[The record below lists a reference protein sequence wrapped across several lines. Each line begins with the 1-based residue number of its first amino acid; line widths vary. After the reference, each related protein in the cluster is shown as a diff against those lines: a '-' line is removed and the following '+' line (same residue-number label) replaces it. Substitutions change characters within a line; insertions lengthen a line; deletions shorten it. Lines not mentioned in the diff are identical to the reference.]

1 MLDKG
6 HFITGEYMMNN
17 LQKIRQQNGYTQKE
31 LSDKTDISLN
41 MITKYEQQYKDIN
54 GAKLRTLLK
63 LCLALNCNLSDIL
76 DDKETLEL
84 LSSYYEANLK

>member
-1 MLDKG
+1 
-6 HFITGEYMMNN
+6 MNN

>member
-1 MLDKG
+1 
-6 HFITGEYMMNN
+6 MNK
-17 LQKIRQQNGYTQKE
+17 LQEIRQQNGYTQKE

-63 LCLALNCNLSDIL
+63 LCLALNCNLIDIL

-84 LSSYYEANLK
+84 LDSYYEANLK

>member
-1 MLDKG
+1 
-6 HFITGEYMMNN
+6 MMNN

>member
-1 MLDKG
+1 
-6 HFITGEYMMNN
+6 MNK
-17 LQKIRQQNGYTQKE
+17 LQEIRQQNGYTQKE

-84 LSSYYEANLK
+84 LDSYYEANLK